1 MFKLDW
7 VPRCRYEVWS
17 KLLLEFNAGKVLL
30 VLGSKLSGQSV
41 HKARVLP
48 RRRETV
54 RGYCEAPDVE
64 EAGELR

>member
-17 KLLLEFNAGKVLL
+17 KLLLELMRGKVL